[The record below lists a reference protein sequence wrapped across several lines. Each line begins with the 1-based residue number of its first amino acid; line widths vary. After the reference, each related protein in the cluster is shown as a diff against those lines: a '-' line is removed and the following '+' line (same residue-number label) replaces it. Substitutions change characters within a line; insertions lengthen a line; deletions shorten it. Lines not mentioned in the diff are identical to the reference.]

1 MYQYFISIVPTVY
14 KDVQDNVIITN
25 QYAITEYRRAID
37 HDRGSHGIPGATI
50 GSGQQRKSRDGT
62 SC

>member
-37 HDRGSHGIPGATI
+37 HDRGSHGIPGA
-50 GSGQQRKSRDGT
+50 S
-62 SC
+62 